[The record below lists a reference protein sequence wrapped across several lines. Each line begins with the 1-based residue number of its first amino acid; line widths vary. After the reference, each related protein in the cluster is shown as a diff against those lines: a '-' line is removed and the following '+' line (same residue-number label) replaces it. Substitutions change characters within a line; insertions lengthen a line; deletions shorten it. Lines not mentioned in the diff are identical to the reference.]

1 MHSKICSFIILFISF
16 TLFATAQKKDM
27 SNKGYKIGDTITD
40 FNLKNIDGNF
50 KKLVDYKNDKGIII
64 IFTCNHCPYS
74 VAYEDRI
81 IALHNKYQKL
91 GYPVVAINP
100 NDAKTYPID
109 SYENMQE
116 RAQDKAFPFDYLH
129 DESQVVAKQFG
140 ATNTP
145 HVFIVSNHFPYFK
158 VEYIGAIDDNS
169 HEPQS
174 VQTKYAENAVDDL
187 LKGKAVFMNKTKAIG
202 CGIKWK

>member
-1 MHSKICSFIILFISF
+1 MINKILFL
-16 TLFATAQKKDM
+16 LFLSIGFSQTIFAQG
-27 SNKGYKIGDTITD
+27 GYKVGDKIAD
-40 FNLKNIDGNF
+40 FKLKNIDGNF
-50 KKLVDYKNDKGIII
+50 KSLEDFKNEKGMII

-81 IALHNKYQKL
+81 IALNKKYAAL

-100 NDAKTYPID
+100 NDVKAYPID
-109 SYENMQE
+109 SYENMIE
-116 RAQDKAFPFDYLH
+116 RAQEKGFTFPYLH
-129 DESQVVAKQFG
+129 DETQEVAKTFG

-145 HVFIVSNHFPYFK
+145 HVYVVSNRNTFFK

-174 VQTKYAENAVDDL
+174 IQHYYVQDAVDQL
-187 LKGKAVFMNKTKAIG
+187 LKNTPVTVSKTKALG
-202 CGIKWK
+202 CGIKWKK

>member
-1 MHSKICSFIILFISF
+1 MINKILFL
-16 TLFATAQKKDM
+16 LFLFLGFSQTIFAQG
-27 SNKGYKIGDTITD
+27 GYKVGDKIAD
-40 FNLKNIDGNF
+40 FKLKNIDGNF
-50 KKLVDYKNDKGIII
+50 KSLEDFKKEKGMII

-81 IALHNKYQKL
+81 IALNKKYAGL

-100 NDAKTYPID
+100 NDVKAYPID
-109 SYENMQE
+109 SYENMIE
-116 RAQDKAFPFDYLH
+116 RAQEKGFTFPYLH
-129 DESQVVAKQFG
+129 DETQEVAKTFG

-145 HVFIVSNHFPYFK
+145 HVYIVSNQNTFFK

-174 VQTKYAENAVDDL
+174 IQHYYVQDAIDQL
-187 LKGKAVFMNKTKAIG
+187 LKNTPVTVSKTKALG
-202 CGIKWK
+202 CGIKWKK

>member
-1 MHSKICSFIILFISF
+1 MINKILFL
-16 TLFATAQKKDM
+16 LFLTVGFSPLIFAQTEAR
-27 SNKGYKIGDTITD
+27 GYKVGDKIKD
-40 FNLKNIDGNF
+40 FKLKNIDGTYKSLEDF
-50 KKLVDYKNDKGIII
+50 KNEKGIVI

-81 IALHNKYQKL
+81 IALNKKYASQ

-100 NDAKTYPID
+100 NDAKAYPLD
-109 SYENMQE
+109 SYENMIE
-116 RAQDKAFPFDYLH
+116 RAGDKGFNFPYLY
-129 DESQVVAKQFG
+129 DETQEVAKIFG

-145 HVFIVSNHFPYFK
+145 HVYIVSNQNTYFK

-174 VQTKYAENAVDDL
+174 VQRKYAEYAIDEL
-187 LKGKAVFMNKTKAIG
+187 LKGKPVSVNKTKALG
-202 CGIKWK
+202 CSIKWK